1 MLQIYFEIARD
12 TNESNASCFSSRCTV
27 DSKALCVQYYEDYG
41 GRRWYKSSGIN
52 DLSHKLF
59 FRIQMKVLLI
69 DFEARIH
76 DGWFGGVEVRI

>member
-1 MLQIYFEIARD
+1 MYRRFES
-12 TNESNASCFSSRCTV
+12 T
-27 DSKALCVQYYEDYG
+27 LCAILYKDYG
-41 GRRWYKSSGIN
+41 ERRYKSDGIN

-69 DFEARIH
+69 DFAARIH